1 MSRNKA
7 DAHVDAMTG
16 ATVTDSVGRSLSSSF
31 TDAYGSDDEPAY
43 SISQVA
49 QIMGVAPSALRY
61 YDHEGLLPHV
71 ERINGVRVFRNKDFP
86 WLRVLQCLKNT
97 GMPIRRIKEYAQLC
111 EEGDASLEQ
120 RYELIKA
127 QRQAVLDQIE
137 QLKFY
142 LRELDFKDWYYR
154 TAIAAG
160 TESAVHVDEAPDMEP
175 DRIPDI
181 QEATG
186 SETAAGCKDGDDDCD
201 GGNGDESDPMRRIQ
215 STHELRPHTE
225 THI

>member
-1 MSRNKA
+1 MSSGRP

-16 ATVTDSVGRSLSSSF
+16 AAVTNRVGRSLSSSF
-31 TDAYGSDDEPAY
+31 TDADGSDDEPAY

-142 LRELDFKDWYYR
+142 LQELDFKDWYYR

-175 DRIPDI
+175 DRIPDT

-186 SETAAGCKDGDDDCD
+186 SEAAVGRKDDDCD
-201 GGNGDESDPMRRIQ
+201 SGNGDDI
-215 STHELRPHTE
+215 RPHVPNPAD
-225 THI
+225 I